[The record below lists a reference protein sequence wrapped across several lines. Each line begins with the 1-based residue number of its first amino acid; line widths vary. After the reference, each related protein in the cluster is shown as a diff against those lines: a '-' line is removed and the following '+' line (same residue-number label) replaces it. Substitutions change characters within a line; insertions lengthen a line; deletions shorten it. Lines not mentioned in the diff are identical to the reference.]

1 MICGKKDFVQK
12 CDDESQIDEPIRE
25 RSITNFVRIMNLQF
39 DHDDV
44 HGGVALYAYGANVC
58 VHYVEPEDFRAPH
71 DHRQNMMSMTN
82 NHLMRNY

>member
-1 MICGKKDFVQK
+1 
-12 CDDESQIDEPIRE
+12 
-25 RSITNFVRIMNLQF
+25 MNLQF

-82 NHLMRNY
+82 NHLMNNY